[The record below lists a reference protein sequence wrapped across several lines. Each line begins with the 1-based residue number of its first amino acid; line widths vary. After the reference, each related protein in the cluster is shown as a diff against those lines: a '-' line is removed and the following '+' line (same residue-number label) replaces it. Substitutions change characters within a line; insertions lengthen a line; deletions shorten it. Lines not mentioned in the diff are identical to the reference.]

1 MKTTISKE
9 AVNDLEKI
17 WLYTFETWS
26 FEQADRYI
34 NLLMDEIDYISAN
47 PKSGKDYSH
56 IRKGYYRTKVRSH
69 FIFYK
74 IYLKK
79 DELEIVRILHQQMDI
94 ESQLL

>member
-9 AVNDLEKI
+9 ALNDLEKI
-17 WLYTFETWS
+17 WLYTYETWS

-47 PKSGKDYSH
+47 PKSGKDFSH
-56 IRKGYYRTKVRSH
+56 ARKGYYRIKVRSH

-74 IYLKK
+74 IYLNKN
-79 DELEIVRILHQQMDI
+79 ELEIIRILHQQMDF
-94 ESQLL
+94 ESQL

>member
-9 AVNDLEKI
+9 ALNDLEKI
-17 WLYTFETWS
+17 WLYTYETWS

-47 PKSGKDYSH
+47 PKSGKDFSH
-56 IRKGYYRTKVRSH
+56 VRKGYYRIKVRSH

-74 IYLKK
+74 IYLNKN
-79 DELEIVRILHQQMDI
+79 ELEIIRILHQQMDF
-94 ESQLL
+94 ESQL